1 MIPNPYSGALGSWRK
16 TTLITLLFSL
26 FFTAFST
33 TAVSAQ
39 CEADAGTLSGA
50 QICTS
55 TDQTV
60 IQATPNGDAVV
71 PDGFLTLYVLTSGDG
86 LVIENVSPQPAFEV
100 ADSGSYTIHTLVF
113 DPSTLDLGIVEFGTT
128 TGVDVNGLLQQGGGD
143 ICAALDVAGAKF
155 SFENCAEV
163 CGAFAGTLALT
174 TDDCLP
180 DTVRDIAA
188 EHVAAPIVPEGFSVI
203 YVLTSGEELTI
214 QNVNATPEFTVDTTG
229 RFTIHTLVYDTATLD
244 LGIVDIGV
252 TTGVDVLNLIAD
264 SGICA
269 DLDAAGAPVNIG
281 ECPCEATAGT
291 LVADSIAACLDT
303 TLTLVAV
310 EGDAPN
316 VPDGY
321 SVLYVLTSGEELTIQ
336 AVNATPEFTV
346 DTTGRF
352 TIHTLVFDPAT
363 LDLGVVEIGVT
374 TGVEVL
380 NLIADSGICA
390 ALDAAGAPFDVEA
403 CPQVCEAD
411 AGRLEAANDPC
422 LEDGMATLQASET
435 TAPTVP
441 EGYSVLYVLTSGEDL
456 TIQGVSATPEFMVDT
471 TGRFTIHTLVYDTST
486 LDLSIVEIGA
496 TTGVD
501 VVNLIAGEG
510 ICADLDVT
518 GAQFNVEECSTVVCE
533 ATAGT
538 LTAEDAC
545 LEGGSATLV
554 AVEGDAPNVPAGY
567 SVIYVLTSGEG
578 LVIEAVNATPE
589 FTVDTTGLF
598 TIHTLVYDSTLDLG
612 IVDFGVT
619 TGVDVNGL
627 LVQGGGD
634 ICAALD
640 VAGAQFNVAECSTV
654 VCEATAGTLT
664 AEDACLEGGSA
675 TLVAVEGD
683 APNVP
688 AGYSVIYVLTSGEGL
703 VIEAVNATPE
713 FTVDTTGL
721 FTIHTLVYDSTL
733 DLGIVDFGVTTG
745 VDVNGLLVQGGGD
758 ICAALDVA
766 GAQFNVEECSTVV
779 CEATAGTLT
788 AEDACLE
795 GGSATLVAVE
805 GDAPNVPAGYS
816 VIYVLTSG
824 EGLVIEAVNAT
835 PEFTVDTTGLFTIH
849 TLVYDST
856 LDLGIVDFGVTT
868 GVDVNGLLV
877 QGGGDICAALDV
889 AGAQFN
895 VAECSTGDVCEADA
909 GTLKATNVS
918 CFENQFATFRARN
931 DVQPVVPEGYQVLY
945 VLTKGRHLTIQQV
958 SAEPF
963 FTIRETGL
971 HTLHTLVYDPNTLDL
986 SIVEFGKTTGF
997 DVNSLLIQGGGD
1009 ICASLDVTGVFAHID
1024 YCFCRAEAGT
1034 LEVKSEGCID
1044 NGIAATI
1051 EAQEV
1056 ERPYLPSPYYALRYV
1071 LTSGD
1076 DLIIEGLSAE
1086 PKFEVTKAGK
1096 YRIHAFVYNYN
1107 DLDLSVVQF
1116 GKTSAVTVLGL
1127 IAQGGGG
1134 ACGSL
1139 DVAGA
1144 VFNVSACRSDLQT
1157 PTMYPNPAQQRINIV
1172 IPANLDDKDMNIE
1185 ILDAAG
1191 NLMLTRKAEAGTRQ
1205 MEINVADWVN
1215 GMYVIRFNYGQGQIK
1230 KMRFTKF

>member
-403 CPQVCEAD
+403 CPEVCEAD

-640 VAGAQFNVAECSTV
+640 VAGAQFNVA
-654 VCEATAGTLT
+654 
-664 AEDACLEGGSA
+664 
-675 TLVAVEGD
+675 
-683 APNVP
+683 
-688 AGYSVIYVLTSGEGL
+688 
-703 VIEAVNATPE
+703 
-713 FTVDTTGL
+713 
-721 FTIHTLVYDSTL
+721 
-733 DLGIVDFGVTTG
+733 
-745 VDVNGLLVQGGGD
+745 
-758 ICAALDVA
+758 
-766 GAQFNVEECSTVV
+766 ECSTVV